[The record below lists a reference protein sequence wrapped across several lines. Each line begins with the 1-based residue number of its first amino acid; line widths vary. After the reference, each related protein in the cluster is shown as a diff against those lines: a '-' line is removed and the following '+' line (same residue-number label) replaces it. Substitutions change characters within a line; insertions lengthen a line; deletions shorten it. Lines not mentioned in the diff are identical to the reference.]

1 MDTTTV
7 LSYLTT
13 EEPEASTNST
23 DSNGIKIFNVDIK
36 NIDLATIK
44 WEPKTALLVTY
55 LTLAVIWIIFSIYF
69 LSRVIGYTL
78 THILNRFVKT
88 GYLKVGMCLTFYLM
102 STKA

>member
-13 EEPEASTNST
+13 EEPDEHANST
-23 DSNGIKIFNVDIK
+23 DSTPLKIFNVNLKDI
-36 NIDLATIK
+36 NLATIK

-78 THILNRFVKT
+78 THVLNRFVKT
-88 GYLKVGMCLTFYLM
+88 GYLKVGM
-102 STKA
+102 

>member
-13 EEPEASTNST
+13 EEPEANLNST
-23 DSNGIKIFNVDIK
+23 DSAGIKIFNVDIK
-36 NIDLATIK
+36 NINLSTLQ
-44 WEPKTALLVTY
+44 WEPKTAQLVAY

-88 GYLKVGMCLTFYLM
+88 GYLKVGKYSSVFDNL
-102 STKA
+102 KA